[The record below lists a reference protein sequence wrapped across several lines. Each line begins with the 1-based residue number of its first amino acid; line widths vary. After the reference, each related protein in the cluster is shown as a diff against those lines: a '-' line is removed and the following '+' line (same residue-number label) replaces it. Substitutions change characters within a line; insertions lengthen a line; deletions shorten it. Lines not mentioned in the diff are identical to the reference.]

1 MIFLEAPS
9 TMEQLAAIPKTF
21 HKPTLY
27 NMASSGKTPFLHID
41 EIGKLG
47 FKLVIYPNF
56 ALLAAITA
64 ITHTLSELKR
74 TGSVAEEAKKIASF
88 QDFFNLVGMKEVQE
102 AEAKYGVDEKTR
114 VKY

>member
-1 MIFLEAPS
+1 MARS
-9 TMEQLAAIPKTF
+9 KMEHLAAIPKAF
-21 HKPTLY
+21 EAPTLY

-56 ALLAAITA
+56 ALLSAITA
-64 ITHTLSELKR
+64 ITKTLSELKR
-74 TGSVAEEAKKIASF
+74 TGSIAEVAKGIASF
-88 QDFFNLVGMKEVQE
+88 QEFFDLVGMKEVQE

>member
-1 MIFLEAPS
+1 
-9 TMEQLAAIPKTF
+9 MEDLAAIPKAF
-21 HKPTLY
+21 KKPTLY
-27 NMASSGKTPFLHID
+27 NMASSGKTPFLSID

-56 ALLAAITA
+56 TLLSAITA
-64 ITHTLSELKR
+64 ITKTLSELKR
-74 TGSVAEEAKKIASF
+74 TGSIAEVAKNIASF
-88 QDFFNLVGMKEVQE
+88 QEFFDLVGMREVQE